1 MYKKFNMHPNK
12 NQILL
17 YNCLMIYLMIINRG
31 ISIDLNQVRDSKI
44 SDEMNNNN
52 KKKAHKNEKQELIK
66 LSKGSEF
73 F

>member
-1 MYKKFNMHPNK
+1 
-12 NQILL
+12 
-17 YNCLMIYLMIINRG
+17 MIYLMIINRG